1 MQKLQENISHN
12 SVRYIFLDFDFED
25 NDGEYDDHYGIGG
38 ENWLQIVTCGTLK
51 YCGTLMTPQK
61 RETSLAL
68 NVMIIVVVVT
78 LRMVIII
85 IMVRRIVMRVTL
97 INLVLGEW

>member
-1 MQKLQENISHN
+1 
-12 SVRYIFLDFDFED
+12 
-25 NDGEYDDHYGIGG
+25 
-38 ENWLQIVTCGTLK
+38 
-51 YCGTLMTPQK
+51 MTPQK

-68 NVMIIVVVVT
+68 NVMIIVVVIT

>member
-1 MQKLQENISHN
+1 
-12 SVRYIFLDFDFED
+12 
-25 NDGEYDDHYGIGG
+25 
-38 ENWLQIVTCGTLK
+38 
-51 YCGTLMTPQK
+51 MTPQK

-97 INLVLGEW
+97 INLVLGEWWALGPASGLLTWLASLVLIIVIMMMRISVII